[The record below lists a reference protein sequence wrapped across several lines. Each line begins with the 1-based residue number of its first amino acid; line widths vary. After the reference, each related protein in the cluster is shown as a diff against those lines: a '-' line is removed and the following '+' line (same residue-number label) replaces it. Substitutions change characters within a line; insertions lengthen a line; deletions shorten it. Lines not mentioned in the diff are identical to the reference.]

1 MIDADRGRAH
11 AASLR
16 GLQLLIHVALVL
28 SGAAAPA
35 FAQTF
40 PDRPLRIVVAF
51 STGTAADIVAR
62 QIALK
67 LTDSLGKQV
76 VVENRDG
83 AAGTIGAGLVAR
95 ATPDGHTM
103 LIASPSIIVS
113 PLLIKDLSYDVA
125 RDFSPVAL
133 MAMFPTVLVVGTQT
147 KASTVKE
154 LLDLAKAQP
163 GKLNY
168 ANAGRG
174 TASHLSAELMRSMT
188 GVNIVEVAYRATS
201 QALNDTI
208 SGEVAM
214 YFPNLASALPSI
226 RSGRLRALAVTS
238 AQRSQA
244 APDIPALAETLP
256 GYEAAS
262 WYGIVVPT
270 RTPATVIARLHAEI
284 AKALLEPDV
293 KQRLLNLGGDIVS
306 GGPDDLAKAMRGGTE
321 KWGRLVKEIDSQR
334 K

>member
-1 MIDADRGRAH
+1 MSRAH
-11 AASLR
+11 
-16 GLQLLIHVALVL
+16 I
-28 SGAAAPA
+28 SGWCSAAALLVAA
-35 FAQTF
+35 FPLHAQTF
-40 PDRPLRIVVAF
+40 PDRPLRIIVAF

-62 QIALK
+62 QIAAK

-133 MAMFPTVLVVGTQT
+133 MAMFPTVLVVGTQV
-147 KASTVKE
+147 KATTAKE
-154 LLDLAKAQP
+154 LIEFAKAQP

-188 GVNIVEVAYRATS
+188 GIQIVEVAYRATS

-226 RSGRLRALAVTS
+226 RAGRLRALAVTS
-238 AQRSQA
+238 VERSQA

-270 RTPATVIARLHAEI
+270 RTPAPVIARLNAEI
-284 AKALLEPDV
+284 AKALQQPDV
-293 KQRLLNLGGDIVS
+293 KQRFLFLGGDVVS
-306 GGPDDLAKAMRGGTE
+306 GGPAELAKTMRGGTE
-321 KWGRLVKEIDSQR
+321 KWAKLVREIDSR
-334 K
+334 TNNR

>member
-1 MIDADRGRAH
+1 MKSIIVG
-11 AASLR
+11 S
-16 GLQLLIHVALVL
+16 ALMF
-28 SGAAAPA
+28 AAA
-35 FAQTF
+35 AQAQSF
-40 PDRPLRIVVAF
+40 PDRPLRIIVAF

-76 VVENRDG
+76 IVENRDG
-83 AAGTIGAGLVAR
+83 AAGTIGAGLAAR

-113 PLLIKDLSYDVA
+113 PLLIKNLPYDVA
-125 RDFSPVAL
+125 RDLAPVAL
-133 MAMFPTVLVVGTQT
+133 MATFPTALVVGAQV
-147 KASTVKE
+147 KAGSVKE
-154 LLDLAKAQP
+154 LLELAKAMP

-168 ANAGRG
+168 ATAGRG

-188 GVNIVEVAYRATS
+188 GIRIVEVAYRATA

-214 YFPNLASALPSI
+214 YFPNLASAMPHI
-226 RSGRLRALAVTS
+226 KSGRLKGLAVTS
-238 AQRSQA
+238 EKRSQA

-262 WYGIVVPT
+262 WYGIVVPAQ
-270 RTPATVIARLHAEI
+270 TPKAVIARLHTDI
-284 AKALLEPDV
+284 SKALREADV
-293 KQRLLNLGGDIVS
+293 RQRFLSLGGDIVA
-306 GGPDDLAKAMRGGTE
+306 GGPDDLGRTMRGGTE
-321 KWGRLVKEIDSQR
+321 KWGQLVKEIEAQG